1 MSRSRFLAMLGA
13 TVCTTVLAA
22 DGGGENLV
30 VPQEVNLS
38 FPAEVSAIEPAA
50 PADAHLEVQPPAV
63 KSVEV
68 VATPAVPF
76 SPFTGKVKGKK
87 VRLRLKADMDSHVI
101 RELEKNE
108 LLSVVGEKGDFWAVQ
123 APAGSKAY
131 IFRSFVLDNVV
142 EGNRV
147 NVRLQP
153 STEAP
158 VVSHLNMG
166 DKVHGTVCPSNG
178 KWMEIATPAHTK
190 FYIAKEYLENVGG
203 PEVKMQAE
211 KRRTTAEQ
219 LLDGATLL
227 GKAELRKPYDEM
239 DIDRVSHS
247 YKTIISDYTD
257 FPEYVEKAKEQLASL
272 QEAYVQ
278 KRLAQVDR
286 KTAGKAEAK
295 SEAVE
300 HDSTAH
306 AALQQVTDRMKMWEP
321 IEEAMFL
328 SWAHLNEDKTLDEFY
343 QEQKLAAVP
352 ITGILEA
359 YLSPVKNKP
368 GDFILRDKDIP
379 VAYIYSTKI
388 NLQSL
393 VGKKVTLLGTPR
405 ANNNFAFPA
414 YFVLGVE

>member
-1 MSRSRFLAMLGA
+1 MSRSRVIALLGA
-13 TVCTTVLAA
+13 TICTTALAA

-38 FPAEVSAIEPAA
+38 FPAEVSAAEPEAQSAMEVQAPVVKAVEVAAA
-50 PADAHLEVQPPAV
+50 PAA
-63 KSVEV
+63 
-68 VATPAVPF
+68 PF

-87 VRLRLKADMDSHVI
+87 VRLRIKADMDSHVI

-123 APAGSKAY
+123 APTGVKAY
-131 IFRSFVLDNVV
+131 IFRSFVLDNIV

-147 NVRLQP
+147 NVRLEP

-158 VVSHLNMG
+158 VISHLNMG
-166 DKVHGTVCPSNG
+166 DKVHGAVCASNG
-178 KWMEIATPAHTK
+178 KWMEIAPPAHTK
-190 FYIAKEYLENVGG
+190 FYVAKEYLENAGG
-203 PEVKMQAE
+203 PELKMQAE
-211 KRRTTAEQ
+211 KRRMAAEQ
-219 LLDGATLL
+219 LLDAAALL
-227 GKAELRKPYDEM
+227 GKAELRKSYDEM

-286 KTAGKAEAK
+286 KASGKVETKTEAAEQ
-295 SEAVE
+295 
-300 HDSTAH
+300 DSNAH
-306 AALQQVTDRMKMWEP
+306 AALKQITDRMKMWEP
-321 IEEAMFL
+321 LEEAMFL
-328 SWAHLNEDKTLDEFY
+328 SWAHLNEDRTLDEFY

-352 ITGILEA
+352 ITGILETYA
-359 YLSPVKNKP
+359 SPVKNKP
-368 GDFILRDKDIP
+368 GDFILRDKDLP
-379 VAYIYSTKI
+379 VAYLYSTKI

-414 YFVLGVE
+414 YFILGVE